1 MVEGRIKWL
10 KAELMVEGQ
19 NKWRKGRNKWR
30 KSRIKVVE
38 GLKGKMVSDD
48 IKE

>member
-1 MVEGRIKWL
+1 MVEGRIK
-10 KAELMVEGQ
+10 VDEGRI
-19 NKWRKGRNKWR
+19 KVDEGRNKWR
-30 KSRIKVVE
+30 KSRINVVE